1 MREPSRILSL
11 RGISINLKGC
21 EWFYTSGYPVY
32 LLSYFHNRT
41 RESLTKRFENMG
53 YRELEGN
60 SKSHPK
66 SFRFDKVCPNFFFL
80 WYPKEKSE
88 FSQDSLVIKGDVILQ
103 NKAFSVGPAI
113 FAKLLNY
120 YEIAGDIIQTH
131 ILSPRSTAYLASLL
145 IRNKFVG
152 KFRVFGAGKNLNEY
166 QSYFDRVGAV
176 NVKLYKDNFV
186 GFKRQILE
194 KTVAIYCTPP
204 SSFSSITDPIELI
217 CSRGGD
223 LQMLQFLSESE
234 MNDDGQMRAADIL
247 QNQRESLKRAMSKP
261 QIQFILYETH
271 STVEA
276 ENEDMVKHAMEYV
289 NRKARDKH
297 VLKAQKE
304 KERLEQIER
313 EKENMPGI
321 PTAHREKEPKK
332 DAKAKKKASEQS
344 ATVQIN
350 LNKLKS
356 GLKSDGSTESVDG
369 AIEEEAKSKD
379 VPLEVRVADTDI
391 FESSPIPDFCLNKDN
406 CIMKK
411 PDGCFLS
418 LLRRR
423 EIVKMDSK
431 YLIQIA
437 ELRGI
442 FGDKDKPKKT
452 KSKAQMRAE
461 KKQEA
466 AMKKAREALE
476 RQKIEKFNPS
486 NIDKVV
492 ERLLKPTQATIIRIT
507 RDEIWR
513 RKYHI
518 MTLRYNEL
526 FPPRCARCDYYSQ
539 NYYFLSDKFV
549 AIKQF
554 DDTISLRFE
563 ENLVTFQQTITKR
576 RAEKWWSDLLKHLK
590 KLRTVADLSGTQF
603 SIEVFDKSGIPPL
616 KLVRFP
622 RGYVAPPIKRKTTKG
637 IRQQYS
643 LSITILDIDHPV
655 RKMFVKISFSAPQKP
670 NSRFFLNI
678 SGESNPKVVQSRR
691 DS

>member
-1 MREPSRILSL
+1 MGFREIQ
-11 RGISINLKGC
+11 GDG
-21 EWFYTSGYPVY
+21 
-32 LLSYFHNRT
+32 
-41 RESLTKRFENMG
+41 
-53 YRELEGN
+53 
-60 SKSHPK
+60 KSHPK
-66 SFRFDKVCPNFFFL
+66 SFRFDQVCPNFFFL

-88 FSQDSLVIKGDVILQ
+88 FSQDSLVTNGEIVLQ
-103 NKAFSVGPAI
+103 NKAFSIGSAI
-113 FAKLLNY
+113 FAKLSNY
-120 YEIAGDIIQTH
+120 YEIAGDILQTH
-131 ILSPRSTAYLASLL
+131 ILSPRSTAYMASLL
-145 IRNKFVG
+145 IRNRFVG
-152 KFRVFGAGKNLNEY
+152 KLRVFGAGVNFKEY
-166 QSYFDRVGAV
+166 QAYFDKVGAT
-176 NVKLYKDNFV
+176 NVKLYEESFLGLTRN
-186 GFKRQILE
+186 ILE

-223 LQMLQFLSESE
+223 LKMLQFLSESD
-234 MNDDGQMRAADIL
+234 MSDDGQVRAAKIL
-247 QNQRESLKRAMSKP
+247 EEQRETLKSAMSKP

-271 STVEA
+271 STVSA

-297 VLKAQKE
+297 IIKAQKE
-304 KERLEQIER
+304 KERLEQLEK

-321 PTAHREKEPKK
+321 PSSHREKEPKK
-332 DAKAKKKASEQS
+332 DATAKKTEPSAS
-344 ATVQIN
+344 VKIN

-356 GLKSDGSTESVDG
+356 TLKIARSPDSIDSEG
-369 AIEEEAKSKD
+369 EEESKPND
-379 VPLEVRVADTDI
+379 KPPELRIAQTDI
-391 FESSPIPDFCLNKDN
+391 FEEISIPDFCLNHDN
-406 CIMKK
+406 CIMQRS
-411 PDGCFLS
+411 DGCFLS
-418 LLRRR
+418 LLKRR

-461 KKQEA
+461 KKQDA
-466 AMKKAREALE
+466 AMKKAREAIE

-492 ERLLKPTQATIIRIT
+492 ERLLKPTQATIIRLT

-518 MTLRYNEL
+518 MTLRYNQL

-563 ENLVTFQQTITKR
+563 ENLSFQQSITRR
-576 RAEKWWSDLLKHLK
+576 RAEKWWSELLKHIK
-590 KLRTVADLSGTQF
+590 KLKMVADLSGSEF
-603 SIEVFDKSGIPPL
+603 SIEVFDKSTIPPL

-622 RGYVAPPIKRKTTKG
+622 RGYIAPPIKRKTSKG

-655 RKMFVKISFSAPQKP
+655 QKMFVSLFAHCSCSINLYLLFYCL
-670 NSRFFLNI
+670 FILGVLNL
-678 SGESNPKVVQSRR
+678 EVDQSHH
-691 DS
+691 D